1 LDTFAVELVKFTA
14 SILCLMSFL
23 SFFGCSKPTKEYQRK
38 WFSMRL
44 PETWKVDED
53 RESTL
58 LSGPDS
64 YGTLQLWGYYT
75 PSGPLPKE
83 ALLSLAGDVV
93 DMGIASRPV
102 TCGDF
107 KGFRFDY
114 PNGKTFFRRWCLQRG
129 SAVVVASYF
138 CPLANRGKADQVVDR
153 MMNTLRGT
161 TSATEADKLSTP
173 PRGSVDDSAVGPD
186 GRVTFKP
193 ASLSIKLGNG
203 WTSLGDSET
212 PPVCSPRLLGDP
224 GLIQAMLLPEKSTNL
239 SQAVD
244 ELEAYC
250 ARMNGTVADSFKRE
264 SFTSESGLTGYH
276 LTFTSRL
283 ADKSLANHR
292 FIVPNRSGRFIGIE
306 YLSPEDPPSEEV
318 LQAIRKTLRVE

>member
-1 LDTFAVELVKFTA
+1 VELVKFTA

-53 RESTL
+53 PESTL

-64 YGTLQLWGYYT
+64 YGTLQLWGYYS

-83 ALLSLAGDVV
+83 DLLSLAADVV

-114 PNGKTFFRRWCLQRG
+114 PNGNTFFRRWCLQRG
-129 SAVVVASYF
+129 SAMVVASHF
-138 CPLANRGKADQVVDR
+138 CPLADRGKADQVVDR
-153 MMNTLRGT
+153 IMNTLRGT
-161 TSATEADKLSTP
+161 TNATEADTLSTP
-173 PRGSVDDSAVGPD
+173 ARESTHDSSVGPD

-193 ASLSIKLGNG
+193 ASLSIQLGND
-203 WTSLGDSET
+203 WTSLGDAET
-212 PPVCSPRLLGDP
+212 LPMCSPRLLGDS
-224 GLIQAMLLPEKSTNL
+224 GLIQAKLLPDKSTNL

-244 ELEAYC
+244 DLQAYC
-250 ARMNGTVADSFKRE
+250 ATMNGTVADSFKRE
-264 SFTSESGLTGYH
+264 SFASQSGLTGIH
-276 LTFTSRL
+276 LSFTSRFP
-283 ADKSLANHR
+283 DKSVANHM
-292 FIVPNRSGRFIGIE
+292 FVVPNRSGRFVEIE
-306 YLSPEDPPSEEV
+306 YMSPIDPPSEEV
-318 LQAIRKTLRVE
+318 LQAICKTLRVE